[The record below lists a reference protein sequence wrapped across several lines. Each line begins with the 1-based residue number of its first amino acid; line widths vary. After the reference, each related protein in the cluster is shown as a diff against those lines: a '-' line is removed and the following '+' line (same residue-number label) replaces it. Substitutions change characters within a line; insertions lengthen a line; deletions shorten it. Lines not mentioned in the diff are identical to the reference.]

1 MSSEVLISAH
11 ALGKRYNLYDHP
23 YQRLLQGFLGRRKT
37 LYREFWAVRGIDFE
51 VRRGETVGIIGRN
64 GSGKSTLLQLICG
77 ILTATEGTVATSGRI
92 AGMLELGA
100 GFNPEFTGRE
110 NVYLNAA
117 LFGLSR
123 EQVDER
129 LERILA
135 FAEIGDFVD
144 QPVKT
149 YSSGMFVRLGFAVM
163 AYLDADILI
172 VDEALSVGDAFF
184 VQKCMRFLREFRERG
199 TLLFVSHDSGAVVN
213 LCDRAIWLEGG
224 RQLLDGAPREITE
237 AYLES
242 IYTAKD
248 PSAARL
254 RRASLPERT
263 APKPVPVKTTRQA
276 DNDIALSTFDPA
288 SAGFG
293 SGGARITDVWLEDEF
308 GRRLVAI
315 RGGERVRLCIR
326 GHAEQA
332 IPRPIFGFV
341 IKDRL
346 GQSLFG
352 ENTYSWFGDDPRPLA
367 PGQDATAHFEF
378 EMPLLPSGHY
388 AVTVAIA
395 EGSQADHVQH
405 HWLHEALVFESHYP
419 NGLATGLIGLPMYS
433 VGIEPFASE
442 GAAP

>member
-1 MSSEVLISAH
+1 
-11 ALGKRYNLYDHP
+11 
-23 YQRLLQGFLGRRKT
+23 
-37 LYREFWAVRGIDFE
+37 
-51 VRRGETVGIIGRN
+51 
-64 GSGKSTLLQLICG
+64 
-77 ILTATEGTVATSGRI
+77 
-92 AGMLELGA
+92 
-100 GFNPEFTGRE
+100 
-110 NVYLNAA
+110 
-117 LFGLSR
+117 
-123 EQVDER
+123 
-129 LERILA
+129 
-135 FAEIGDFVD
+135 
-144 QPVKT
+144 
-149 YSSGMFVRLGFAVM
+149 
-163 AYLDADILI
+163 
-172 VDEALSVGDAFF
+172 
-184 VQKCMRFLREFRERG
+184 
-199 TLLFVSHDSGAVVN
+199 
-213 LCDRAIWLEGG
+213 
-224 RQLLDGAPREITE
+224 
-237 AYLES
+237 
-242 IYTAKD
+242 
-248 PSAARL
+248 
-254 RRASLPERT
+254 
-263 APKPVPVKTTRQA
+263 
-276 DNDIALSTFDPA
+276 LSTFDPA